1 MSLLYPFLFLIK
13 CEKRRLSIITSAF
26 IFIFF
31 IFFCVYKLRRP
42 TNTEEN
48 IAIIFVPGIGVSGL
62 FNTFHD
68 SLKYDQNTNI
78 WLYGDEYTMGNI
90 WSSEESKKNILE
102 NNYYD
107 FYCNQFGNPMN
118 PDIKPLNTVQEGM
131 KPRDVEMVLYG
142 YCKMFEQPIKKL
154 KHYLSLYS
162 EKKINVFLFN
172 YDWRLSVAKNA
183 TLLKKEI
190 EKYSDVIVVA
200 YSLGGLVSIHA
211 FQELEEDGA
220 LSKIKGFIACAVP
233 FLGSYNACS
242 ALMDGSGIVDFV
254 FVPSGIKKKLRDVC
268 RNFNS
273 IYDLLPYSFF
283 SKDFLNKEGSI
294 GRLIEFDFNPR
305 LFARSFSS
313 YKERRMFDWY
323 NKLPKI
329 YIINSNGSKKEDLD
343 VDDPMMFIN
352 NSFSKYVPG
361 DGTVAVKSSYPFF
374 LKGHVNGSYTVKD
387 THMYVM
393 LDPLVQNK
401 IMEYTGEIL
410 NIQKDSSDKETFEY
424 MLKKNGFSSLF

>member
-1 MSLLYPFLFLIK
+1 MSLSDSFLSLIK
-13 CEKRRLSIITSAF
+13 REKIRLSLIASAF

-31 IFFCVYKLRRP
+31 IFFCVYKLKRP
-42 TNTEEN
+42 TNTEEK

-62 FNTFHD
+62 FNTSPN
-68 SLKYDQNTNI
+68 SLKYDKNTNI
-78 WLYGDEYTMGNI
+78 WIYGDEYAMGNF

-102 NNYYD
+102 NNSQD
-107 FYCNQFGNPMN
+107 FYCNQFGNPIN

-131 KPRDVEMVLYG
+131 KPRDVEMLLYG
-142 YCKMFEQPIKKL
+142 YLKMFEQPIKKL

-162 EKKINVFLFN
+162 EKNMHVFMFN
-172 YDWRLSVAKNA
+172 YDWRLSVAKNG

-190 EKYSDVIVVA
+190 DKYSDVIVVA

-211 FQELEEDGA
+211 FQELDDDGA

-233 FLGSYNACS
+233 FLGSYIACS
-242 ALMDGSGIVDFV
+242 ALTDGSGVADSI

-273 IYDLLPYSFF
+273 LYDLLPYSFF
-283 SKDFLNKEGSI
+283 STDFLNKERNFK
-294 GRLIEFDFNPR
+294 RLVQFDFNPR

-313 YKERRMFDWY
+313 YRKRSMFRWY
-323 NKLPKI
+323 NKVPNI
-329 YIINSNGSKKEDLD
+329 YIINSNGNKKNLD
-343 VDDPMMFIN
+343 IDDPMMFTN
-352 NSFSKYVPG
+352 NYFSKYVPG

-374 LKGHVNGSYTVKD
+374 LKDHVKDSYTVKD
-387 THMYVM
+387 THMYMM
-393 LDPLVQNK
+393 LSPLVQDK
-401 IMEYTGEIL
+401 IMEYTGKIL
-410 NIQKDSSDKETFEY
+410 NIRKDSSDKETFEY

>member
-1 MSLLYPFLFLIK
+1 MSLLYPFLSLMK
-13 CEKRRLSIITSAF
+13 REKRRLSIITSAF

-62 FNTFHD
+62 FNTSHD

-78 WLYGDEYTMGNI
+78 WLYGDEYPMGNI

-107 FYCNQFGNPMN
+107 FYCNQFGNPIN
-118 PDIKPLNTVQEGM
+118 PDIKPLNAVQEGM
-131 KPRDVEMVLYG
+131 KPRDIEMVLYG
-142 YCKMFEQPIKKL
+142 YSKMFEQPIKKL
-154 KHYLSLYS
+154 KYYLSLYS
-162 EKKINVFLFN
+162 EKKINVFMFN

-200 YSLGGLVSIHA
+200 FSLGGLVSIHA
-211 FQELEEDGA
+211 FQELENDGA

-283 SKDFLNKEGSI
+283 STDFINKE
-294 GRLIEFDFNPR
+294 RNFRRFVQFDFNPR
-305 LFARSFSS
+305 LYAESFSS
-313 YKERRMFDWY
+313 YIKRSMFRWY
-323 NKLPKI
+323 NKVPNI
-329 YIINSNGSKKEDLD
+329 YIINSDKSNKDLD
-343 VDDPMMFIN
+343 VDDSMMFTN
-352 NSFSKYVPG
+352 NYFSKYVPG
-361 DGTVAVKSSYPFF
+361 DGTVPVKSSYPFF
-374 LKGHVNGSYTVKD
+374 LKDHIKDLYTVKD

-393 LDPLVQNK
+393 LDPLVQDK
-401 IMEYTGEIL
+401 IMEYTGKIL